1 MSLEMILVPV
11 MALVVGG
18 PFVATWVVFILRQQ
32 AKKRA
37 ALRDTQQK
45 LASGELAQL
54 GTVEASMK
62 VLAAMN
68 GGKQLDLS
76 AGTAGLGVKVQ
87 GRGKSGGGGGE
98 GQTSYATA
106 ADAVRNGGIL
116 QTSNPIAGSGVTF
129 GL

>member
-1 MSLEMILVPV
+1 
-11 MALVVGG
+11 
-18 PFVATWVVFILRQQ
+18 
-32 AKKRA
+32 
-37 ALRDTQQK
+37 
-45 LASGELAQL
+45 
-54 GTVEASMK
+54 MK